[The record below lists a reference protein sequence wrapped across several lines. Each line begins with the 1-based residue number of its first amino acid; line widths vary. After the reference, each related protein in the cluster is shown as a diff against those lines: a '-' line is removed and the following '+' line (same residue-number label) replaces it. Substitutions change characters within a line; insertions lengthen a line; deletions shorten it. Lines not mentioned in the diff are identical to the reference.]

1 MKKWA
6 FLFIIVLVSILG
18 ASAQDSSTTRGI
30 NYKTISG
37 FPAFPLLK
45 TDSSKFNSVSVFQRG
60 EPAVIIYFSPT
71 CGHCQHQAEEI
82 TGRIKDFK
90 NVQILMVSSYS
101 MEEIQQFVAS
111 YGLDHFRNITVAQD
125 PGFNMG
131 TFFEL
136 KSLPGIFVYDKKGKL
151 KTHFETNVLANELLD
166 AVTM

>member
-18 ASAQDSSTTRGI
+18 VSAQDSSITRGI

-45 TDSSKFNSVSVFQRG
+45 TDSSKFNSVSVFQKG

-151 KTHFETNVLANELLD
+151 KTHFETNVLANDLLD

>member
-6 FLFIIVLVSILG
+6 FLLSIILLTILQV
-18 ASAQDSSTTRGI
+18 SAQDSSNIKAI
-30 NYKTISG
+30 NYKTLAG
-37 FPAFPLLK
+37 FPAFPLMK
-45 TDSSKFNSVSVFQRG
+45 TDSSKFNSVSVYQKG

-101 MEEIQQFVAS
+101 MEEIQQFVSS
-111 YGLDHFRNITVAQD
+111 YGLDHFQNITVAQD

-151 KTHFETNVLANELLD
+151 KTHFETNVLANELLN
-166 AVTM
+166 AITM

>member
-6 FLFIIVLVSILG
+6 FLFFISLLSILVVT
-18 ASAQDSSTTRGI
+18 AQDSTKANTI
-30 NYKTISG
+30 NYKNLPG

-45 TDSSKFNSVSVFQRG
+45 TDSSKFNSVSVYQKG

-90 NVQILMVSSYS
+90 NVQILMVSSYG

-111 YGLDHFRNITVAQD
+111 YGLDHFQNITVAQD
-125 PGFNMG
+125 PGFNLG

-136 KSLPGIFVYDKKGKL
+136 KSLPGIFIYDKKGRL
-151 KTHFETNVLANELLD
+151 KTHFETNVLANELLT
-166 AVTM
+166 ALSM